1 MSPWRSRCRRRHRC
15 YTSLSLL
22 TRRLQTLKVASDIR
36 FYLQRNPALKH
47 FTLSGRT
54 EVLLRSFWGQISG
67 TFALEN
73 LKKES
78 DWEKDQMRKGRVT
91 LRRWCHF
98 FIPHPTPL
106 VTSGSSW
113 TSMVVSNHCVKYIFS
128 FPLAATLLF
137 VTGEK
142 AIHHLFSRD
151 TPYELGY
158 AYVAMTI
165 CLNATLE
172 KTIISGLQ
180 TLKLVRFCK
189 K

>member
-1 MSPWRSRCRRRHRC
+1 MSN
-15 YTSLSLL
+15 
-22 TRRLQTLKVASDIR
+22 KR
-36 FYLQRNPALKH
+36 FYVKRYPALKH
-47 FTLSGRT
+47 FTLNGLT
-54 EVLLRSFWGQISG
+54 EVLLKSFLGQISG

-78 DWEKDQMRKGRVT
+78 DWEKDQMQIGRAT
-91 LRRWCHF
+91 LRHWFHF
-98 FIPHPTPL
+98 VIPHPTPL

-113 TSMVVSNHCVKYIFS
+113 TSIVVSNHCGMYFFS
-128 FPLAATLLF
+128 FPLVATLLF

-158 AYVAMTI
+158 AYVAMII
-165 CLNATLE
+165 CLNASLE

-189 K
+189 W